1 MTDSARV
8 YIIHENP
15 EWLPPLR
22 AAFEAEGVPF
32 AEIVLTE
39 GAIDLDTEP
48 SPGVYWSRMSASS
61 HTRGHEH
68 SKDYAR
74 ALLSWLES
82 SGIRVVNGRRVIDLE
97 VSKVEQHRALSQAG
111 FDVPRT
117 TAVFGRCDLKQKA
130 REFDA
135 PFITKHNQGGKGLG
149 VRRFDSHA
157 EFDSHVDSPLFEESP
172 DGITLIQEY
181 LEAAEPFVT
190 RVEFVGGR
198 YVYAVRV
205 DISTGSFELCPAD
218 ACAVDLDAL
227 PTDSRAAPAGAA
239 PAGASA
245 GSSVGAAPAGSSAA
259 PFDGSPDAAP
269 PTPATPPFSLRRGF
283 DDDPLIARYEDFL
296 AAAGVEI
303 AGIEFI
309 ETGDGRRVTY
319 DINTNTNYNPD
330 VEAASTVSG
339 PREIARFLGELL
351 DEQGTPESS
360 ATRLQAHSA

>member
-1 MTDSARV
+1 MADSARV

-32 AEIVLTE
+32 GEIVLTD
-39 GAIDLDTEP
+39 GAIDLDSAP
-48 SPGVYWSRMSASS
+48 APGVYWSRMSASS

-82 SGIRVVNGRRVIDLE
+82 TGSRVVNGRSVLDLE
-97 VSKVEQHRALSQAG
+97 VSKVEQHRALSAAG

-117 TAVFGRCDLKQKA
+117 AAVFGRRDLKQKA
-130 REFDA
+130 REFEA

-149 VRRFDSHA
+149 VRRFDSHD
-157 EFDSHVDSPLFEESP
+157 EFDAYVDSPLFEESP

-181 LEAAEPFVT
+181 LVAAEPFVT

-205 DISTGSFELCPAD
+205 DISAGSFELCPAD
-218 ACAVDLDAL
+218 ACAVEPSTLGA
-227 PTDSRAAPAGAA
+227 DSRTATSAAPGT
-239 PAGASA
+239 P
-245 GSSVGAAPAGSSAA
+245 VGAA
-259 PFDGSPDAAP
+259 DGEALQLVAVE
-269 PTPATPPFSLRRGF
+269 PTPLFSLRQGF
-283 DDDPLIARYEDFL
+283 DADPLIARYESFL
-296 AAAGVEI
+296 EGARIEI

-309 ETGDGRRVTY
+309 ETAEGRRVTY

-330 VEAASTVSG
+330 VEAASARSG
-339 PREIARFLGELL
+339 PRSIARFLGSLL
-351 DEQGTPESS
+351 SETLLSETLVSETLVSESGEPRERGPH
-360 ATRLQAHSA
+360 TI

>member
-1 MTDSARV
+1 
-8 YIIHENP
+8 
-15 EWLPPLR
+15 
-22 AAFEAEGVPF
+22 
-32 AEIVLTE
+32 
-39 GAIDLDTEP
+39 
-48 SPGVYWSRMSASS
+48 MSASS

-82 SGIRVVNGRRVIDLE
+82 SGTRVVNGRSVIDLE
-97 VSKVEQHRALSQAG
+97 VSKVEQHRALAKAG

-117 TAVFGRCDLKQKA
+117 AAVFGRSDLKQKA
-130 REFDA
+130 REFEA

-181 LEAAEPFVT
+181 LAAAEPFVT

-205 DISTGSFELCPAD
+205 DISGGSFELCPAD
-218 ACAVDLDAL
+218 VCAVDLDA
-227 PTDSRAAPAGAA
+227 
-239 PAGASA
+239 
-245 GSSVGAAPAGSSAA
+245 
-259 PFDGSPDAAP
+259 AP
-269 PTPATPPFSLRRGF
+269 PATATPPFSLRPGF
-283 DDDPLIARYEDFL
+283 DNDPLIARYERLL
-296 AAAGVEI
+296 AATGVEI

-309 ETGDGRRVTY
+309 ETTDGRRVTY

-330 VEAASTVSG
+330 VEAASAVSG
-339 PREIARFLGELL
+339 PREIARFLGALL
-351 DEQGTPESS
+351 DEQNAAELRS
-360 ATRLQAHSA
+360 TRLQAYPA

>member
-32 AEIVLTE
+32 DEIVLTE
-39 GAIDLDTEP
+39 GAIDLDGEP
-48 SPGVYWSRMSASS
+48 APGVYWSRMSASS

-74 ALLSWLES
+74 ALLSWLEG
-82 SGIRVVNGRRVIDLE
+82 SGIRVVNGRSVIDLE
-97 VSKVEQHRALSQAG
+97 VSKVEQHRALATAG

-117 TAVFGRCDLKQKA
+117 AAVFGRQGLKQKA

-181 LEAAEPFVT
+181 LVAAEPFVT

-198 YVYAVRV
+198 YLYAVKV
-205 DISTGSFELCPAD
+205 DISSGSFELCPAD

-227 PTDSRAAPAGAA
+227 STDTQS
-239 PAGASA
+239 
-245 GSSVGAAPAGSSAA
+245 
-259 PFDGSPDAAP
+259 PFDGSADAAP
-269 PTPATPPFSLRRGF
+269 PAPATPPFSLRPGF
-283 DDDPLIARYEDFL
+283 DDDPLIARYENFL
-296 AAAGVEI
+296 ATAGVEI

-309 ETGDGRRVTY
+309 ETADGRRVTY
-319 DINTNTNYNPD
+319 DVNTNTNYNPD
-330 VEAASTVSG
+330 VEAASAVSG
-339 PREIARFLGELL
+339 PREIARFLGSLL
-351 DEQGTPESS
+351 DEQNAAESS
-360 ATRLQAHSA
+360 ATRLQAHPA